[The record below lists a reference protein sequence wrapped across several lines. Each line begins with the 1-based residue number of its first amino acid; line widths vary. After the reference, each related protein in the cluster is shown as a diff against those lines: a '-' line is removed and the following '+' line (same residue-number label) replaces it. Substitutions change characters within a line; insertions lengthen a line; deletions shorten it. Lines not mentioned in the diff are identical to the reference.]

1 MERNGMSEQVTK
13 EQCEFY
19 RALYDEEER
28 TSLQLEGRAK
38 VYLSIISA
46 FLAAMILK
54 AADAKGLAD
63 TLHIRWGLMLLD
75 ALPMSLALFLVLW
88 SLRIRRFEAAN
99 DGPRLIEIYANTGW
113 PTADQ
118 FNGDRVADYAAAS
131 HKNRLLNNQTSALLE
146 WASWFMAIGIIYLLG
161 IVIYAIWRA

>member
-1 MERNGMSEQVTK
+1 MSEQVTK
-13 EQCEFY
+13 EQCDFF

-28 TSLQLEGRAK
+28 TSVELEGRAK

-46 FLAAMILK
+46 FLAGMILK

-63 TLHIRWGLMLLD
+63 ALHIRWGLMLLD
-75 ALPMSLALFLVLW
+75 ALPMSIALFLVLW
-88 SLRIRRFEAAN
+88 ALRIRRFEAAN
-99 DGPRLIEIYANTGW
+99 DGPQLIALYVQESW

-118 FNGDRVADYAAAS
+118 FYGERVADYAAAS
-131 HKNRLLNNQTSALLE
+131 HKNRLLNNRTSLLLE
-146 WASWFMAIGIIYLLG
+146 YASLFMGLGIIYVLG